1 MKNHYETTIDQW
13 PTSWLLSWRCWY
25 DDMTFIST
33 RFTIWGLL
41 IVVNKFKSKGT
52 RNKIIELNII
62 DLSGTISSIGK
73 LNIDKLMPK
82 LMDELY
88 FSLWSDLSKSRHF
101 ILARNLRNL
110 CLSCG
115 HGEALLHKLV
125 IVETLAGFWK
135 YLTSSINCS
144 TARRTRSWSNSLMTF
159 HYKRNSEKSLL
170 VSLNYGNTSEQPM
183 QFQHRQPKEVLI
195 AGAAQLCN

>member
-41 IVVNKFKSKGT
+41 IVVLNKFKSKGT

-88 FSLWSDLSKSRHF
+88 FSDVHQLPVIRSEQVKTFFYSTESQETKSEVLSISDLSCSAF
-101 ILARNLRNL
+101 P
-110 CLSCG
+110 
-115 HGEALLHKLV
+115 ELV
-125 IVETLAGFWK
+125 IA
-135 YLTSSINCS
+135 
-144 TARRTRSWSNSLMTF
+144 
-159 HYKRNSEKSLL
+159 
-170 VSLNYGNTSEQPM
+170 
-183 QFQHRQPKEVLI
+183 
-195 AGAAQLCN
+195 